1 MLVRMSSVTCPAR
14 IAGPLAD
21 IAAALCAGKFGT
33 YNVMH
38 STFKKISERA
48 QQVRPAAAA
57 PRPHRQPILLAPP
70 AAPVL
75 GLLWPVVFGLGSAH
89 GRMQELVTPR
99 AVIDG
104 TTAGGCSVAAGAAMM
119 GHLHAL
125 PPPEQEQ
132 RRLNNSLQEE
142 PPPPLQMPTL

>member
-1 MLVRMSSVTCPAR
+1 MLVRSSSVTCPAR

-38 STFKKISERA
+38 STFKKILREGSTGATGATRG
-48 QQVRPAAAA
+48 RRSPT
-57 PRPHRQPILLAPP
+57 PP
-70 AAPVL
+70 STY
-75 GLLWPVVFGLGSAH
+75 SA
-89 GRMQELVTPR
+89 RS
-99 AVIDG
+99 A
-104 TTAGGCSVAAGAAMM
+104 CC